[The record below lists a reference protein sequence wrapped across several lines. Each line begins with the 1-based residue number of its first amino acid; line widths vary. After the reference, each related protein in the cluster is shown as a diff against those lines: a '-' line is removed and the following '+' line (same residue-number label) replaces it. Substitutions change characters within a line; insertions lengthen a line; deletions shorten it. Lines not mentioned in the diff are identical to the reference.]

1 MFMLEAFEDTSLG
14 NLNTIERDGTLY
26 VPAIET
32 AMILGYRNP
41 DDSIAGKISYEEAAE
56 ISDSFQKLLTDM
68 QGKTPPR
75 RDSGGK
81 TELQLF

>member
-1 MFMLEAFEDTSLG
+1 MQALEDA
-14 NLNTIERDGTLY
+14 
-26 VPAIET
+26 
-32 AMILGYRNP
+32 
-41 DDSIAGKISYEEAAE
+41 IAGKISYAQAAE

-81 TELQLF
+81 MELQLF